1 MFYAVQ
7 CTQDTAYLMQW
18 RAHSACYKAITDC
31 KLHRAVEKSSP
42 LWSDRDTIS
51 AHYDWNSKQLLTLR
65 WSRSWIK
72 FHLNWGERSSVTM
85 QNPNFV
91 LPLAFSKIVY
101 KPGSKKRS
109 SHPDDTRVR
118 ASLCVRGLEMRL
130 HWVRLGARP
139 PARRCPHF
147 PSTLILEKYSYCTHF
162 TSVKHH
168 QPLAFGH
175 WHKTSW

>member
-1 MFYAVQ
+1 
-7 CTQDTAYLMQW
+7 
-18 RAHSACYKAITDC
+18 
-31 KLHRAVEKSSP
+31 
-42 LWSDRDTIS
+42 
-51 AHYDWNSKQLLTLR
+51 
-65 WSRSWIK
+65 
-72 FHLNWGERSSVTM
+72 M

-101 KPGSKKRS
+101 KPGSKKCS

-175 WHKTSW
+175 